1 MSNKPNKKGAWLAI
15 GSMVAGIACMPV
27 AGLISTV
34 AGLGLATMSVVLIMA
49 AG

>member
-1 MSNKPNKKGAWLAI
+1 MSNKKSIALAL

-27 AGLISTV
+27 AGLISTA
-34 AGLGLATMSVVLIMA
+34 AGLGLATLSVVLIYA